1 MQGKQALKGLIIAP
15 LISDI
20 IKFEFFNYINAKVL
34 LTGQSGG
41 TLESPIISLARGLN
55 KKTI

>member
-20 IKFEFFNYINAKVL
+20 IKFEFFNYITHFSSPKV
-34 LTGQSGG
+34 
-41 TLESPIISLARGLN
+41 ISCNIFLSALISKPQELVILR
-55 KKTI
+55 